1 MMEQIANN
9 NNIRKKKNLN
19 KWIGVG
25 GGVANLFENK
35 MESYTYNIPLK

>member
-25 GGVANLFENK
+25 GVANLFENK